1 MAKTGAV
8 PVLPQGLP
16 RLRVQLMRLKA
27 SVAAQTLLT
36 FQTDYT
42 HYL

>member
-16 RLRVQLMRLKA
+16 QLRFQLMRLKA
-27 SVAAQTLLT
+27 CVDASTPLT
-36 FQTDYT
+36 FGTDYT